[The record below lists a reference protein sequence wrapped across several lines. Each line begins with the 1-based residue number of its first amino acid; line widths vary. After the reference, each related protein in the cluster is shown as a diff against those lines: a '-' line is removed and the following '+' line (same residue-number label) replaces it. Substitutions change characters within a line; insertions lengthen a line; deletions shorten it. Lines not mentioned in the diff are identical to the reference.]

1 MLFYSFIKL
10 AYPPEYNFSFQ
21 NVDEMG
27 ASNLVPNCVNCPS
40 YADCVNWAMYQKNVS
55 ILLLDTMSAY
65 AAGVNVGEN
74 SEPLLCRLEDG
85 VVFTTGLSMVMSY
98 GDPLLR
104 AVTEIIDRVV
114 EADLFIFWFS
124 LQMHGLN
131 LFPRKVAIVHQ
142 LDGYYSFNCVTCN
155 LPSISY

>member
-55 ILLLDTMSAY
+55 ILLLDTI
-65 AAGVNVGEN
+65 AA
-74 SEPLLCRLEDG
+74 
-85 VVFTTGLSMVMSY
+85 
-98 GDPLLR
+98 
-104 AVTEIIDRVV
+104 
-114 EADLFIFWFS
+114 
-124 LQMHGLN
+124 
-131 LFPRKVAIVHQ
+131 
-142 LDGYYSFNCVTCN
+142 
-155 LPSISY
+155 